1 MQSHFKD
8 QSNRVRP
15 GSMNIIQIEC
25 GVWAVKRSRTK
36 KKKATNIG
44 NAYLHIHLHNID
56 NLT

>member
-25 GVWAVKRSRTK
+25 GVWAVRSRTK